1 MSYPRSRLP
10 IHRITILLAA
20 MLLALAS
27 MIAPAVQA
35 ATPSVIVLDIDGAIT
50 PVVANYVE
58 RGLRDAERVGASAV
72 VLRMNTPGGL
82 SSAMNDITTDI
93 FASPVPVIVYVAPSG
108 ARAGSAGV
116 YITYAAHVAAM
127 APSTNIG
134 SATPVFLDDSGQP
147 KDTGDAMTQKVINDA
162 VAQIRGFAEARGR
175 NADWAEQAV
184 REAANITAQQAL
196 ELNVIDLIAPD
207 LPTLLDQ
214 VDGRT
219 VETAAGPVTLQTRG
233 AEIHTDGMGLGEQF
247 FQLISDPSIAYILLS
262 LGMLGIFLELA
273 NPGSILP
280 GVLGGIFVLLALFSL
295 GSLDVNWAGV
305 LLMGFGFLLFVADV
319 YVTSHGVLTIGGIAA
334 FALGSIMLMN
344 STTVPAMQI
353 SKLVVAVVTILVAGF
368 FMFIVGAVAKA
379 RLRRASTGREGLIGA
394 VGTVRQAIAPEGYV
408 FVEGELWRAKS
419 PAGPLEPGTTV
430 RVIAIDGLTLTVM
443 PAESEQALAAGQGA

>member
-1 MSYPRSRLP
+1 
-10 IHRITILLAA
+10 
-20 MLLALAS
+20 
-27 MIAPAVQA
+27 MIAPGVQA
-35 ATPSVIVLDIDGAIT
+35 ATPSVMLLDIDGAIT

-147 KDTGDAMTQKVINDA
+147 QDADDAMTQKVVNDA

-233 AEIHTDGMGLGEQF
+233 AEIRTEGMGLGEQF

-394 VGTVRQAIAPEGYV
+394 IGTVRQPLAPEGYV
-408 FVEGELWRAKS
+408 FVEGELWRATS
-419 PAGPLEPGTTV
+419 PAGPLEPGTSV
-430 RVIAIDGLTLTVM
+430 RVIAVNGLTLTVM

>member
-147 KDTGDAMTQKVINDA
+147 QDADDAMTQKVVNDA

-379 RLRRASTGREGLIGA
+379 RLRRATTGREGLIGA

>member
-1 MSYPRSRLP
+1 MTYPQPRIPTHRL
-10 IHRITILLAA
+10 TILITAV
-20 MLLALAS
+20 LLALAS
-27 MIAPAVQA
+27 MIAPGVQA
-35 ATPSVIVLDIDGAIT
+35 ATPSVMLLDIDGAIT

-147 KDTGDAMTQKVINDA
+147 QDADDAMTQKVVNDA

>member
-1 MSYPRSRLP
+1 MTYPQPRIPTHRL
-10 IHRITILLAA
+10 TILITAV
-20 MLLALAS
+20 LLALAS
-27 MIAPAVQA
+27 MIAPGVQA
-35 ATPSVIVLDIDGAIT
+35 ATPSVMLLDIDGAIT

-147 KDTGDAMTQKVINDA
+147 QDADDAMTQKVVNDA

-379 RLRRASTGREGLIGA
+379 RLRRATTGREGLIGA

>member
-1 MSYPRSRLP
+1 MTHSQPRLQTYRL
-10 IHRITILLAA
+10 TILITAV
-20 MLLALAS
+20 LLALAS

-35 ATPSVIVLDIDGAIT
+35 ATPSVMLLDIDGAIT
-50 PVVANYVE
+50 PVTANYVE

-72 VLRMNTPGGL
+72 VLRLNTPGGL

-147 KDTGDAMTQKVINDA
+147 TDADDAMTQKVINDA

-207 LPTLLDQ
+207 LPTLLEQ

-219 VETAAGPVTLQTRG
+219 VETAAGTVTLQTRG
-233 AEIHTDGMGLGEQF
+233 AEIRTEGMGLGEQF

-280 GVLGGIFVLLALFSL
+280 GVIGGIFVLLALFSL

-305 LLMGFGFLLFVADV
+305 LLMGFGFVLFVADV
-319 YVTSHGVLTIGGIAA
+319 YVASHGVLTVGGIAA

-379 RLRRASTGREGLIGA
+379 RLRRATTGREGLIGA
-394 VGTVRQAIAPEGYV
+394 IGTVRQTLAPEGYV
-408 FVEGELWRAKS
+408 FVEGELWRATS
-419 PAGPLEPGTTV
+419 PAGPLEPGTAV

-443 PAESEQALAAGQGA
+443 PAESEQALAAGQRA

>member
-1 MSYPRSRLP
+1 
-10 IHRITILLAA
+10 
-20 MLLALAS
+20 
-27 MIAPAVQA
+27 
-35 ATPSVIVLDIDGAIT
+35 
-50 PVVANYVE
+50 
-58 RGLRDAERVGASAV
+58 
-72 VLRMNTPGGL
+72 
-82 SSAMNDITTDI
+82 
-93 FASPVPVIVYVAPSG
+93 
-108 ARAGSAGV
+108 
-116 YITYAAHVAAM
+116 
-127 APSTNIG
+127 
-134 SATPVFLDDSGQP
+134 
-147 KDTGDAMTQKVINDA
+147 
-162 VAQIRGFAEARGR
+162 
-175 NADWAEQAV
+175 
-184 REAANITAQQAL
+184 AQQAL

>member
-1 MSYPRSRLP
+1 MTYPQPRIPTHRL
-10 IHRITILLAA
+10 TILITAV
-20 MLLALAS
+20 LLALAS
-27 MIAPAVQA
+27 MIAPGVQA
-35 ATPSVIVLDIDGAIT
+35 ATPSVMLLDIDGAIT

-147 KDTGDAMTQKVINDA
+147 QDADDAMTQKVVNDA

-219 VETAAGPVTLQTRG
+219 VETAA
-233 AEIHTDGMGLGEQF
+233 
-247 FQLISDPSIAYILLS
+247 
-262 LGMLGIFLELA
+262 
-273 NPGSILP
+273 
-280 GVLGGIFVLLALFSL
+280 
-295 GSLDVNWAGV
+295 
-305 LLMGFGFLLFVADV
+305 
-319 YVTSHGVLTIGGIAA
+319 
-334 FALGSIMLMN
+334 
-344 STTVPAMQI
+344 
-353 SKLVVAVVTILVAGF
+353 
-368 FMFIVGAVAKA
+368 
-379 RLRRASTGREGLIGA
+379 
-394 VGTVRQAIAPEGYV
+394 
-408 FVEGELWRAKS
+408 
-419 PAGPLEPGTTV
+419 
-430 RVIAIDGLTLTVM
+430 
-443 PAESEQALAAGQGA
+443 